1 MPLKNREWNAPPA
14 LPADDSQP
22 EPLQREAK
30 RLNDAN
36 AKVAELRVAAD
47 ALDKKTTVAYAHD
60 KRTDRRPF
68 FQSVLA
74 ALRGEVEI
82 SEAIAICYGA
92 VQRHR
97 QAAHVDAEAKLREAV
112 ENVRK
117 KLCIPAAVEFVPL
130 ACLQNSREWWQAK
143 ALLDS
148 LPPPA
153 VGWGAYIP
161 AATEEIE
168 RDIGRY
174 EKLIDREEA
183 RLRQEFAAVLE
194 TDEVVMRNQAEQAA
208 RDTARRE
215 RKEKVSAL
223 LVGAE

>member
-1 MPLKNREWNAPPA
+1 MPMKNREWNAPPA

-36 AKVAELRVAAD
+36 AKVAELRAAAD

-74 ALRGEVEI
+74 ALRAELEI
-82 SEAIAICYGA
+82 SEAIAICYAA

-117 KLCIPAAVEFVPL
+117 KLCIPAAIEFVPL
-130 ACLQNSREWWQAK
+130 ACLQNSPRVVASE
-143 ALLDS
+143 S
-148 LPPPA
+148 PPRFA
-153 VGWGAYIP
+153 SAAGRRLGAYIP

-168 RDIGRY
+168 RDIAQY
-174 EKLIDREEA
+174 ETLIDREEA

-215 RKEKVSAL
+215 KKEKVSAL

>member
-1 MPLKNREWNAPPA
+1 MPMKNREWNAPPA

-74 ALRGEVEI
+74 ALRAELEI
-82 SEAIAICYGA
+82 SEAIAICYAA

-117 KLCIPAAVEFVPL
+117 KLCIPAAIEFVPL
-130 ACLQNSREWWQAK
+130 ACLQK
-143 ALLDS
+143 
-148 LPPPA
+148 
-153 VGWGAYIP
+153 
-161 AATEEIE
+161 
-168 RDIGRY
+168 
-174 EKLIDREEA
+174 
-183 RLRQEFAAVLE
+183 FAASGGK
-194 TDEVVMRNQAEQAA
+194 RKPSSIRFRRRPWA
-208 RDTARRE
+208 RAHTFRR
-215 RKEKVSAL
+215 RRRRSSATL
-223 LVGAE
+223 PSTRR